1 VTTPVLPG
9 VTPAWVRAQYTPAV
23 LWRCKVCRITWDTAV
38 ERAIE
43 RGTRLAVTALTC
55 SPECGAEH
63 QRRAR
68 RVYQR
73 TNYRARRGA
82 AWRCPECGV
91 GKAQADRRRARRGL
105 PALAGDAQS
114 CSPECGAER
123 NRRRSRGETL
133 TRARGMRPLYR
144 PRST

>member
-1 VTTPVLPG
+1 VTGAVG
-9 VTPAWVRAQYTPAV
+9 YTQPV

-38 ERAIE
+38 ERAVE

-55 SPECGAEH
+55 SPECAAARRATVA
-63 QRRAR
+63 RRAR
-68 RVYQR
+68 REQW
-73 TNYRARRGA
+73 RRKHRGSS
-82 AWRCPECGV
+82 WTCPECGV

-133 TRARGMRPLYR
+133 TRTRGMRPLYR